1 MRFLAKNSGPKPGV
15 GRLGISMNVLSREEE
30 IARNEGISASKDPA
44 SQLDHCPYDEQR
56 EPLLRAIWQDAFAT
70 ARLYGGC

>member
-1 MRFLAKNSGPKPGV
+1 MDG
-15 GRLGISMNVLSREEE
+15 LGIAMDAISPEVE
-30 IARNEGISASKDPA
+30 IARSEGISASKDPA

-70 ARLYGGC
+70 SRLYGDC

>member
-1 MRFLAKNSGPKPGV
+1 MDA
-15 GRLGISMNVLSREEE
+15 ISREVE
-30 IARNEGISASKDPA
+30 IARSEGISASKDPA

-70 ARLYGGC
+70 SRLYGDC